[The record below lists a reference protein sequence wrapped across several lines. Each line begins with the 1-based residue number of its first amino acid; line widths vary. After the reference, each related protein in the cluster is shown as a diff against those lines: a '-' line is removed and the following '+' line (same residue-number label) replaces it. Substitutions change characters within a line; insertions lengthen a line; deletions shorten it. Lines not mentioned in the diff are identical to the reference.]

1 MLSSNIACISAP
13 AIVGLVHPAA
23 GGWTWNCHH
32 GNDNIQIHQGIQHA
46 FANLV
51 SRCQY
56 SLQKNF
62 ANIANSR
69 GSVVSTRNK
78 NWVIWNFFSWCH
90 CSYSVQCRF
99 SSLLAQKRIFAGY
112 NIFFHFSTN
121 LKILWKFK
129 VVCSAPMVKAPL
141 TLRCVQAAA
150 VRALW
155 VATPGNCPYCRDT
168 EFRHS
173 LIHCLHHCLH
183 WNIFSDPQQILTII
197 PRAAGL
203 GLGHLTSVNLSSKCT
218 CTGNITHSLFPF
230 FVKLRSL
237 WVLTLAL

>member
-1 MLSSNIACISAP
+1 MK
-13 AIVGLVHPAA
+13 AIVLQHVKHGLHVCSCNSWTVPPSSGA

-32 GNDNIQIHQGIQHA
+32 GNDNVQIHQGIQHA

-62 ANIANSR
+62 ANSAHSR

-129 VVCSAPMVKAPL
+129 VVCSAPLVKAPL
-141 TLRCVQAAA
+141 TLCGVQAAA

-155 VATPGNCPYCRDT
+155 VATPGNCPIVGTQSSGIHWFIVSIIVCIGIY
-168 EFRHS
+168 F
-173 LIHCLHHCLH
+173 LIH
-183 WNIFSDPQQILTII
+183 NKYSQ
-197 PRAAGL
+197 
-203 GLGHLTSVNLSSKCT
+203 
-218 CTGNITHSLFPF
+218 
-230 FVKLRSL
+230 
-237 WVLTLAL
+237 